1 MTDPG
6 QIALLQ
12 QGVKKKGARVATTGL
27 QSTIGLWPRGNR
39 FLCGEE
45 SCLFGGTFSG
55 PNSHVHPRLVGL

>member
-1 MTDPG
+1 M
-6 QIALLQ
+6 
-12 QGVKKKGARVATTGL
+12 KKKGARVATTGL

-55 PNSHVHPRLVGL
+55 PNSHVHPRLGGL